1 MIKNILQV
9 DWTKPHSNCILT
21 IVHVKRNQ
29 EKHGE
34 NVYDNVVS
42 YGHKPLVPQQQERNE
57 AKRRLLV
64 QRLTKAD
71 LEGDE
76 GPIRGTLSHPPKRKL
91 RLM

>member
-1 MIKNILQV
+1 MIEFVSTRDQKHSPDQKV

-42 YGHKPLVPQQQERNE
+42 YGHKPLVPQQHRSE
-57 AKRRLLV
+57 AY
-64 QRLTKAD
+64 
-71 LEGDE
+71 
-76 GPIRGTLSHPPKRKL
+76 
-91 RLM
+91 